1 MATTIVTKYG
11 GDAPAA
17 SDIVRGELAV
27 DTENGRLYTENS
39 SGAVVELGL
48 NPEGNVNITGTLT
61 ADAGIDIDNINIDGT
76 TIALSSGDLTLD
88 VAGDISLDADGG
100 DIRFKD
106 GGTEFYKVAKNGDH
120 VQLFST
126 IQDGDLTFNGFDGAS
141 HIVALTLD
149 MSEAGFATFNNGIK
163 AGRDISAFGANT
175 GSSANR
181 MALSMEGSG
190 VSRIICNGPDGS
202 TNGTFE
208 VFTAY
213 SGGTGSV
220 KLGIDASGNVG
231 IGVAAPL
238 DMLHLKGAD
247 PSIRFEDTSGDA
259 YAKIE
264 ADSADEGSIRIQAD
278 AGNSGANSIIRFDI
292 DGGEKARLTT
302 TGLGIGTSS
311 DFGKLRIEDTGWS
324 SGSPYGTV
332 AYILGGDV
340 NDANWGHLLVSQSG
354 TTTGS
359 RGKISFGANGDNPIA
374 GIKAYYAGA
383 TYGHLDFYTRPS
395 GGTSTQR
402 MRIDSSGNLLVGTGS
417 GSTHIIKKAVSVG
430 SVVLEVAGNNL
441 GARFYNADGGTPN
454 AANTAVAVY
463 SVGATGRSVNA
474 AGTVNANGADYAE
487 YERNNGLSI
496 SKGSIVGFKE
506 DGTLTLTFSEAIRFA
521 VKSTDP
527 SFVGGDT
534 WGTEA
539 QVGAKPNNP
548 TRIED
553 ESDADFESREAEYET
568 DLATFEEALEAARQ
582 LVDRI
587 AYSGKV
593 PVNIQGATAG
603 NYIIAV
609 AADDGSIDGQ
619 AVADPDFTQYK
630 LAVGRV
636 NRILDDGRAEIA
648 VIIH

>member
-1 MATTIVTKYG
+1 MATTIVTKSG
-11 GDAPAA
+11 SGAPTA
-17 SDIVRGELAV
+17 SDLVAGELAV
-27 DTENGRLYTENS
+27 DLTNGRLYTED
-39 SGAVVELGL
+39 SGGTVLELGL
-48 NPEGNVNITGTLT
+48 NPSGNVDVTGTVT
-61 ADAGIDIDNINIDGT
+61 ADGLTFDGIGANAIIEANTTSDSVGGTAELLKLRAVIGSAQTEVGNIVIQNRGSSENQSLIRFQTANAGTLATRMDIDYN
-76 TIALSSGDLTLD
+76 
-88 VAGDISLDADGG
+88 GDISFYEDTGSTPKLVWSSAAEKLTLSGAGGLYVGAGSAGDPSIKMNDVNSGLFAPSGNVVAISAGGGERFRATTAGISVTGSVTTDGLTVDGNTQFNSASAAASGTRSIKFYRDSAERGAVRFDYSASAMELQADGSFFVSTG
-100 DIRFKD
+100 GEGTSLLID
-106 GGTEFYKVAKNGDH
+106 G
-120 VQLFST
+120 ST
-126 IQDGDLTFNGFDGAS
+126 
-141 HIVALTLD
+141 
-149 MSEAGFATFNNGIK
+149 
-163 AGRDISAFGANT
+163 RDISFYEDT
-175 GSSANR
+175 GTT
-181 MALSMEGSG
+181 
-190 VSRIICNGPDGS
+190 PK
-202 TNGTFE
+202 F
-208 VFTAY
+208 FW
-213 SGGTGSV
+213 
-220 KLGIDASGNVG
+220 DAS
-231 IGVAAPL
+231 AE
-238 DMLHLKGAD
+238 
-247 PSIRFEDTSGDA
+247 S
-259 YAKIE
+259 
-264 ADSADEGSIRIQAD
+264 
-278 AGNSGANSIIRFDI
+278 
-292 DGGEKARLTT
+292 
-302 TGLGIGTSS
+302 LGIGTSS
-311 DFGKLRIEDTGWS
+311 PTAPLHVFGG
-324 SGSPYGTV
+324 G
-332 AYILGGDV
+332 ILG
-340 NDANWGHLLVSQSG
+340 ANL
-354 TTTGS
+354 T
-359 RGKISFGANGDNPIA
+359 NPIA
-374 GIKAYYAGA
+374 FTG
-383 TYGHLDFYTRPS
+383 S
-395 GGTSTQR
+395 GGTNAGIGSYTANSDFNVYSAGTGNIKFVTGAVWSSAGVLTTVGSER
-402 MRIDSSGNLLVGTGS
+402 MRIDASGNLLVGTGS

-603 NYIIAV
+603 DYIIAV

>member
-1 MATTIVTKYG
+1 MATTIVTKSG
-11 GDAPAA
+11 SGAPTA
-17 SDIVRGELAV
+17 SDLVAGELAV
-27 DTENGRLYTENS
+27 DLTNGRLYTED
-39 SGAVVELGL
+39 SGGTVLELGL
-48 NPEGNVNITGTLT
+48 NPSGNVDVTGTVT
-61 ADAGIDIDNINIDGT
+61 ADGLTFDGIGANAIIEANTTSDSVGGTAELLKLRAVIGSAQTEVGNIVIQNRGSSENQSLIRFQTANAGTLATRMDIDYN
-76 TIALSSGDLTLD
+76 
-88 VAGDISLDADGG
+88 GDISFYEDTGSTPKLVWSSAAEKLTLSGAGGLYVGAGSAGDPSIKMNDVNSGLFAPSGNVVAISAGGGERFRATTAGISVTGSVTTDGLTVDGNTQFNSASAAASGTRSIQFYRDSAERGAVRFDYSASAMELQADGSFFVSTG
-100 DIRFKD
+100 GEGTSLLID
-106 GGTEFYKVAKNGDH
+106 G
-120 VQLFST
+120 ST
-126 IQDGDLTFNGFDGAS
+126 
-141 HIVALTLD
+141 
-149 MSEAGFATFNNGIK
+149 
-163 AGRDISAFGANT
+163 RDISFYEDT
-175 GSSANR
+175 GTT
-181 MALSMEGSG
+181 
-190 VSRIICNGPDGS
+190 PK
-202 TNGTFE
+202 F
-208 VFTAY
+208 FW
-213 SGGTGSV
+213 
-220 KLGIDASGNVG
+220 DAS
-231 IGVAAPL
+231 AE
-238 DMLHLKGAD
+238 
-247 PSIRFEDTSGDA
+247 S
-259 YAKIE
+259 
-264 ADSADEGSIRIQAD
+264 
-278 AGNSGANSIIRFDI
+278 
-292 DGGEKARLTT
+292 
-302 TGLGIGTSS
+302 LGIGTSS
-311 DFGKLRIEDTGWS
+311 PTAPLHVFGG
-324 SGSPYGTV
+324 G
-332 AYILGGDV
+332 ILG
-340 NDANWGHLLVSQSG
+340 ANL
-354 TTTGS
+354 T
-359 RGKISFGANGDNPIA
+359 NPIA
-374 GIKAYYAGA
+374 FTG
-383 TYGHLDFYTRPS
+383 S
-395 GGTSTQR
+395 GGTNAGIGSYTANSDFNVYSAGTGNIKFVTGAVWSSAGVLTTVGSER
-402 MRIDSSGNLLVGTGS
+402 MRIDASGNLLVGTGS

-603 NYIIAV
+603 DYIIAV

>member
-359 RGKISFGANGDNPIA
+359 GGKISFGANGDNPIA